1 MSLFQVFRLLACHA
15 STASM
20 SVCHHI
26 ANLCLTFRCTHV
38 PCSHNS
44 LDQLVGEYEAVN
56 RFESYRNSALLQ
68 MQISLLLPI
77 ADGLRA
83 EEAHW
88 EVEQVANSQN
98 PCMLLL

>member
-1 MSLFQVFRLLACHA
+1 
-15 STASM
+15 
-20 SVCHHI
+20 
-26 ANLCLTFRCTHV
+26 
-38 PCSHNS
+38 
-44 LDQLVGEYEAVN
+44 
-56 RFESYRNSALLQ
+56 

-83 EEAHW
+83 EEALW